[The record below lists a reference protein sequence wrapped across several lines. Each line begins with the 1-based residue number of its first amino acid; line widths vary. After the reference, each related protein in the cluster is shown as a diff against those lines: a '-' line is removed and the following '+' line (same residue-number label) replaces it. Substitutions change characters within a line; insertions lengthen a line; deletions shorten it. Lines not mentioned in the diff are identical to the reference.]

1 MKVQERKI
9 KLNAAEDVKEFV
21 RSASQCD
28 FDVDICY
35 NRIMIDAKSLLGV
48 LSMDLNRELTV
59 KCHGESGDFDRVLA
73 KFAVA

>member
-1 MKVQERKI
+1 MQEKKI

-21 RSASQCD
+21 RSASRCD

-35 NRIMIDAKSLLGV
+35 NRILIDAKSLLGV
-48 LSMDLNRELTV
+48 MSMDLNRELTV
-59 KCHGESGDFDRVLA
+59 KCHGEDQEFDRVLS

>member
-1 MKVQERKI
+1 MQEKKI

-35 NRIMIDAKSLLGV
+35 NRILIDAKSLLGV
-48 LSMDLNRELTV
+48 LSMDLNRVLTV
-59 KCHGESGDFDRVLA
+59 KCHGEDQEFEKVLS

>member
-1 MKVQERKI
+1 MQERKI

-35 NRIMIDAKSLLGV
+35 NRVLIDAKSLLGV
-48 LSMDLNRELTV
+48 MSMDLNRELIV
-59 KCHGESGDFDRVLA
+59 KCRGDSGEFDRVLS